1 MYGLCFLDTPRWA
14 FKGEHHSFLLLSFVI
29 HAHGA
34 VHPLDCL
41 FFLPPH
47 PLPNMGSLQHFTVVL
62 YLAVT
67 LVIGWA
73 QLEVGGCSALL
84 KISPHTTVLRY
95 PRWSRGNWLDPEL
108 RHLMVCVGACV
119 VLEFKF
125 RTKPWHLTAVEHTL
139 QQTELLFLLLLSSHP
154 AVYIACK
161 VRIIQYLY
169 LWHFGQINMFKN
181 ICRLP

>member
-1 MYGLCFLDTPRWA
+1 M
-14 FKGEHHSFLLLSFVI
+14 
-29 HAHGA
+29 
-34 VHPLDCL
+34 
-41 FFLPPH
+41 
-47 PLPNMGSLQHFTVVL
+47 
-62 YLAVT
+62 
-67 LVIGWA
+67 
-73 QLEVGGCSALL
+73 GGCSALL
-84 KISPHTTVLRY
+84 KISPHTTVLWY

-108 RHLMVCVGACV
+108 RRLMVCVGVCV

-125 RTKPWHLTAVEHTL
+125 RTKPWHLAAIEHTL

-154 AVYIACK
+154 AVYMAGK